1 MTKRPTVI
9 PDFNL
14 RVMSTDGN
22 MHPDWYNFF
31 KDMRNALVN
40 VVDFSNIVPPDPEFT
55 LDEQWPALVPF
66 PANKDYVLIQNNDV
80 EREVVATVTDC
91 DSGTCT
97 ATFKVNTT
105 ALGGTANSVSSTEQ
119 SQAHSTSNVLGVG
132 DDLVMTISSNSSCVE
147 MRVNVKTARTIVV
160 A

>member
-1 MTKRPTVI
+1 
-9 PDFNL
+9 
-14 RVMSTDGN
+14 MSTDGN

-55 LDEQWPALVPF
+55 LDEQCPALVPF

-91 DSGTCT
+91 DTATCT

-105 ALGGTANSVSSTEQ
+105 ALRGTANSVSSTEH
-119 SQAHSTSNVLGVG
+119 SQ
-132 DDLVMTISSNSSCVE
+132 
-147 MRVNVKTARTIVV
+147 
-160 A
+160 